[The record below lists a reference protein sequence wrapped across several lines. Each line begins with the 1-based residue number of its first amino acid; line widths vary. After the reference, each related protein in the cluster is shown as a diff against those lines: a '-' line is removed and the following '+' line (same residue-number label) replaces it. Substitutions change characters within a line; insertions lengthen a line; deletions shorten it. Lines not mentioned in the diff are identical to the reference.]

1 MAKIFKVGGCVR
13 DKLLG
18 VKCDDIDFTF
28 VCGNN
33 ATTVDEGWEDM
44 TLWLGD
50 NGFETFL
57 ETPECF
63 TVRAKFPKGH
73 QFEGLVADFVM
84 ARKEVGYVEGTRRPI
99 LELGTLED
107 DLIRRDFTINAMAE
121 DDEGN
126 LIDLFGGMKHLERGL
141 LVSPQDPNLMLM
153 DDPLRVLRALR
164 FALTKDLK
172 IGHKLSKAMTNPEI
186 LVKMKEVVSQ
196 ERIQSELNK
205 MLAFDSKKTMQLLV
219 TYDNRELKGILDIVF
234 QNNFHLQITNKKK

>member
-28 VCGNN
+28 VCDNS
-33 ATTVDEGWEDM
+33 TTVDEGWKEM
-44 TLWLGD
+44 VGWLKD
-50 NGFETFL
+50 NKFEVFL
-57 ETPECF
+57 EVPECF
-63 TVRAKFPKGH
+63 TIRARFPKEH
-73 QFEGLVADFVM
+73 KFEGLVADFVM
-84 ARKEVGYVEGTRRPI
+84 ARKEVGYIGGTRRPV

-121 DDEGN
+121 DEEGHI
-126 LIDLFGGMKHLERGL
+126 IDLFGGMEHLERRL

-172 IGHKLSKAMTNPEI
+172 IGHKLSKAMTNPAV

-219 TYDNRELKGILDIVF
+219 AYDKRELKGILDIVF

>member
-28 VCGNN
+28 VCDNS
-33 ATTVDEGWEDM
+33 TTVDEGWEEM
-44 TLWLGD
+44 VGWLKD
-50 NGFETFL
+50 NKFEVFL
-57 ETPECF
+57 EVPECF
-63 TVRAKFPKGH
+63 TIRARFPKEH
-73 QFEGLVADFVM
+73 KFEGLVADFVM
-84 ARKEVGYVEGTRRPI
+84 ARKEVGYIGGTRRPI

-172 IGHKLSKAMTNPEI
+172 IGHKLSKAMTNPAV